1 MAILYVVYCNKK
13 SIPLPDSVLNPDL
26 KIKHDAYLEAKVVSE
41 GNKDLFSMA
50 FTTVTGT
57 ESGPGWTS
65 YFFNDEAEFNDFI
78 SNYAYTDA
86 QQLADIAE
94 LNNQNGV
101 VMDYKLFTINENT
114 SIEAPRFFG

>member
-13 SIPLPDSVLNPDL
+13 SIPLPDSVLNSDL

-65 YFFNDEAEFNDFI
+65 YFFND
-78 SNYAYTDA
+78 AYTDA